1 MISSLGSS
9 FLIIALFLNIYTIF
23 SMGIFLKYKKY
34 QFKISSINSLYCSTL
49 LIILSS
55 FILIRELIQ
64 SNFNIAY
71 ISKYSSTNTPLIYK
85 ITGFWAGMEGSL
97 LFWLFVLSIYSIS
110 VILMYKNKFTKMMP
124 WVIIILMFIQLF
136 FLIICCFFEDPF
148 KPAININNNAS
159 GLNPLLQHP
168 LMVIHPPLLYLG
180 YIGFAV
186 PFAFAI
192 GALITQKIDSDWIRA
207 TRRWTLFPWGCL
219 SVAIVLGGRWAYLEL
234 GWGGYWAW
242 DPVENASFFPW
253 LTGTAYLHSVLI
265 QEKRNMLKGWNIIL
279 IMSTFTLTIF
289 GTYLTRS
296 GIISSIHAFAA
307 TDLGIW
313 FFGFIIIIVL
323 FNFFMLW
330 KRKNLLVSQNKLDS
344 IFSRES
350 GFLFNNM
357 LFVAICLAVLWG
369 TMYPLISEAFTGIQ
383 ITLGP
388 SYFNRVIQP
397 FGIILVFLTGV
408 GPLLSWRKTSIKSMK
423 RNFYRPSIFSLICTS
438 VWSILY
444 KVYDIYP
451 VIYTFLVIFVIYIIC
466 SEFYKAVITRVK
478 IHKETPIKAFVMLF
492 KINRTRYG
500 GYIVH
505 LGVMI
510 MFVGFIGKAFD
521 KEANISIMPNETI
534 ELEDYKIEYQKFWLE
549 TPETNPENRSNHFS
563 KIISM
568 KIVKDNSFFTNLFPE
583 KRFYIDQNNQP
594 HSEVALKSTLLEDFY
609 VVLGDV
615 DMKTGLATLIIKIN
629 PMVSWV
635 WIGTILLCIGVI
647 ICLDPKIRLK

>member
-71 ISKYSSTNTPLIYK
+71 ISKYSSVNTPLVYK

-97 LFWLFVLSIYSIS
+97 LFWLFILSIYSIS
-110 VILMYKNKFTKMMP
+110 VILMYKNKFSKMMP

-148 KPAININNNAS
+148 KPATNISNNAS

-192 GALITQKIDSDWIRA
+192 GALITQKIDSDWIKA

-330 KRKNLLVSQNKLDS
+330 KRKNLLISQNKLDS

-357 LFVAICLAVLWG
+357 LFVAICLAILWG
-369 TMYPLISEAFTGIQ
+369 TMYPLISEVFTGIQ

-423 RNFYRPSIFSLICTS
+423 RNFYRPSIFGLICTL
-438 VWSILY
+438 VWSISF
-444 KVYDIYP
+444 KVYDLYP
-451 VIYTFLVIFVIYIIC
+451 VIYTFLVLFVIYIIC
-466 SEFYKAVITRVK
+466 SEFYKAIITRVK
-478 IHKETPIKAFVMLF
+478 IHKETPIKSFVMLF
-492 KINRTRYG
+492 QVNRTRYG

-521 KEANISIMPNETI
+521 KEANISIMPSETI
-534 ELEDYKIEYQKFWLE
+534 ELENYTIEYQKFWLE
-549 TPETNPENRSNHFS
+549 TPETNPESRSNHFS

-568 KIVKDNSFFTNLFPE
+568 KIDKDNSFFTNLFPE

-647 ICLDPKIRLK
+647 ICLDPKIKLK